1 MNPKWNAANIPDL
14 RGRTAI
20 VTGASGGVGYEIAF
34 QLAVHGAHVILASR
48 NHDRTSEAA
57 RRIKAAAPKTSVE
70 VQLLDLADLHSVRRF
85 TTTFSER
92 HHGLDILVNNA
103 GASGGPHRLTKDG
116 LEAHF
121 QINYLGH
128 FALTG
133 LLMSRLSLRAGSR
146 VVSMSSDIASQG
158 RIHFEDLQSQH
169 KYGFVRAYAQSKLA
183 NLLFA
188 FELDR
193 RCRQAGNGVMSLA
206 TNPGVARSGLLIGKD
221 ADWGRPRSGTENL
234 LRILQNILAQPA
246 EKGALPALY
255 QATDPSATSSEYV
268 IGTKWPRPGYP
279 SSGKIPRAALD
290 RTTARQLWEIS
301 EKLTGVYYT
310 SINTDHL

>member
-146 VVSMSSDIASQG
+146 VVSMSSDIASQ
-158 RIHFEDLQSQH
+158 
-169 KYGFVRAYAQSKLA
+169 
-183 NLLFA
+183 
-188 FELDR
+188 
-193 RCRQAGNGVMSLA
+193 
-206 TNPGVARSGLLIGKD
+206 
-221 ADWGRPRSGTENL
+221 
-234 LRILQNILAQPA
+234 
-246 EKGALPALY
+246 
-255 QATDPSATSSEYV
+255 
-268 IGTKWPRPGYP
+268 
-279 SSGKIPRAALD
+279 
-290 RTTARQLWEIS
+290 
-301 EKLTGVYYT
+301 
-310 SINTDHL
+310 